1 MLYIAIVRYSRSIAT
16 AIVFVVAAVG
26 LALAERWLDYPA
38 WLEFAPL
45 VMAFAF
51 GLTVGRWWAVLIPA
65 GLLLVSLPFTL
76 DVGDFVSVGS
86 SFVAMTALGV
96 GVRLAG
102 RQTARDYRGVQWQTV
117 LVVFA
122 YVAVMGGFM
131 VYAASLET
139 DDSAVAGTVAFLVL
153 QVLVG
158 LALGRWRA
166 LLLVALLPILAI
178 PVPTPE
184 DAYEP
189 LPLWFGMLIFAPLI
203 AALIAAG
210 VGARKVWNRLR
221 SPAVA

>member
-1 MLYIAIVRYSRSIAT
+1 MPGRLGSERAVLRIVAGCAY
-16 AIVFVVAAVG
+16 VAAFAVLAVLERDGNYSPWAGYFLGILCLGLGVAVG
-26 LALAERWLDYPA
+26 K
-38 WLEFAPL
+38 
-45 VMAFAF
+45 
-51 GLTVGRWWAVLIPA
+51 WWSLLIPA
-65 GLLLVSLPFTL
+65 LLLLILSPFYGL
-76 DVGDFVSVGS
+76 GDALSAGTA
-86 SFVAMTALGV
+86 FVAITALGV
-96 GVRLAG
+96 GLRLAIA
-102 RQTARDYRGVQWQTV
+102 QTSRDYRDIDQRTV
-117 LVVFA
+117 LVVAAYVTAVGILFA
-122 YVAVMGGFM
+122 Y
-131 VYAASLET
+131 AATLDVE
-139 DDSAVAGTVAFLVL
+139 DSVLAGTVAFLVL